1 MSSRP
6 RADDCQW
13 LLANASLVSDRQENP
28 SSHDS
33 PQESPQAAQRR
44 DEGPRRVFNDRI
56 TPHWFADNTRF
67 WYRNDL
73 RDGAKEFILVDAEH
87 GTRETAF
94 DHAKLAA
101 ALSRVAGAEYR
112 AETLPFDSIE
122 FIEDSK
128 AIRFS
133 AGEVIWK
140 CDLTSYECAKTDAKA
155 SAAPAGETAED
166 TSATGRRPQRGQ
178 REDSDRSSDRSP
190 DGRWTA
196 LVKEHN
202 LFVKSRDNEK

>member
-1 MSSRP
+1 MRIILVEELDLRSARLKSRLRRLLGEVVAWFVFFTTIPP
-6 RADDCQW
+6 RADEFQW
-13 LLANASLVSDRQENP
+13 LLVHASLVSERQKNP
-28 SSHDS
+28 SPHDS
-33 PQESPQAAQRR
+33 PQESPQAAPRS
-44 DEGPRRVFNDRI
+44 DESPRRVFNDRI
-56 TPHWFADNTRF
+56 TPHWFHDNTRF

-101 ALSRVAGAEYR
+101 ALSRVGGVEYR
-112 AETLPFDSIE
+112 AERLPFDSIE

-133 AGEVIWK
+133 VGEVIWK
-140 CDLTSYECAKTDAKA
+140 CDLTTLECVKTDVKA

-166 TSATGRRPQRGQ
+166 TSAAAGRRP
-178 REDSDRSSDRSP
+178 
-190 DGRWTA
+190 
-196 LVKEHN
+196 
-202 LFVKSRDNEK
+202 